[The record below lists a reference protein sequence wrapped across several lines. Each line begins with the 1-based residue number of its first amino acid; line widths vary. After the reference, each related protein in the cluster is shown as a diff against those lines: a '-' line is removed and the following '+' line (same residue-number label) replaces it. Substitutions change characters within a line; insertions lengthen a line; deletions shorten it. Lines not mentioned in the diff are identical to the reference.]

1 MAVRMFAA
9 IEVGSFEL
17 EMGIYEISGKN
28 RIRQVDHVRHVISL
42 GSDTYNDRKISYE
55 MVEELCRVL
64 EDFSR
69 IMKGYRITE
78 YRAYATS
85 AMREAKNSRI
95 VLEQIRVRTGL
106 TVQIISNSE
115 QRLLTYKALAVAD
128 DEFDRNI
135 RKGTAILDVG
145 FGSMQISLFDEKLLV
160 STENLPLG
168 VLRIGELLKN
178 VSSTAE
184 GTRRIIGEMVE
195 SELSNYQKMYLEERR
210 IKHVIGTGENIMYL
224 FRYEDGGKPLQWVTR
239 EQFDRL
245 YERLSGM
252 DPEAV
257 EEQFG
262 VSAEVS
268 VLNTAAAAK
277 KVMEEGD
284 KTQAAVASRTA
295 GELYGL
301 AELKTSIS
309 NERGNTTRFLVL
321 SREPVYEKKA
331 SKVTVT
337 FEVPH
342 VSGSL
347 YKILGNFIF
356 NGVNMRM
363 IESRPIPDKPF
374 EYRFFV
380 DIEGNLSHAPVHN
393 ALAGIQAEAS
403 SMKILGNY

>member
-1 MAVRMFAA
+1 MKTPDLKECREKLDGIDREIVRLFEERMAVCGQVAEYKIETGKAVYDGEREKQKLAA
-9 IEVGSFEL
+9 VR
-17 EMGIYEISGKN
+17 EMAAGDQNK
-28 RIRQVDHVRHVISL
+28 
-42 GSDTYNDRKISYE
+42 
-55 MVEELCRVL
+55 
-64 EDFSR
+64 
-69 IMKGYRITE
+69 
-78 YRAYATS
+78 
-85 AMREAKNSRI
+85 
-95 VLEQIRVRTGL
+95 
-106 TVQIISNSE
+106 
-115 QRLLTYKALAVAD
+115 
-128 DEFDRNI
+128 
-135 RKGTAILDVG
+135 
-145 FGSMQISLFDEKLLV
+145 
-160 STENLPLG
+160 
-168 VLRIGELLKN
+168 
-178 VSSTAE
+178 
-184 GTRRIIGEMVE
+184 
-195 SELSNYQKMYLEERR
+195 
-210 IKHVIGTGENIMYL
+210 
-224 FRYEDGGKPLQWVTR
+224 
-239 EQFDRL
+239 
-245 YERLSGM
+245 
-252 DPEAV
+252 EAV
-257 EEQFG
+257 EELFTQLMTMSRRYQYSLLCARKKTPPLGFTEVEEIRKRDVRVVFQGVEGAYSHAAVRMYFG
-262 VSAEVS
+262 EDADAYHVEKFEDTIRELERGQADYAVLPIENSTAGFVITNYDLLSRYDNYIVGEIYVPVDHVLLGVPGASVSDVKTVYSHNQALMQCSEYLDSHGDWNQVS

-301 AELKTSIS
+301 AELKTAIS

-380 DIEGNLSHAPVHN
+380 DIEGNLGHAPVNN

>member
-1 MAVRMFAA
+1 MKTPDLKECREKLDSIDREIVRLFEERMAVCGQVAEYKIETGKAVYDGEREKQKLAA
-9 IEVGSFEL
+9 VR
-17 EMGIYEISGKN
+17 EMAAGDQNK
-28 RIRQVDHVRHVISL
+28 
-42 GSDTYNDRKISYE
+42 
-55 MVEELCRVL
+55 
-64 EDFSR
+64 
-69 IMKGYRITE
+69 
-78 YRAYATS
+78 
-85 AMREAKNSRI
+85 
-95 VLEQIRVRTGL
+95 
-106 TVQIISNSE
+106 
-115 QRLLTYKALAVAD
+115 
-128 DEFDRNI
+128 
-135 RKGTAILDVG
+135 
-145 FGSMQISLFDEKLLV
+145 
-160 STENLPLG
+160 
-168 VLRIGELLKN
+168 
-178 VSSTAE
+178 
-184 GTRRIIGEMVE
+184 
-195 SELSNYQKMYLEERR
+195 
-210 IKHVIGTGENIMYL
+210 
-224 FRYEDGGKPLQWVTR
+224 
-239 EQFDRL
+239 
-245 YERLSGM
+245 
-252 DPEAV
+252 EAV
-257 EEQFG
+257 EELFTQLMTMSRRYQYSLLCARKKTPPLGFTEVEEIRKRDVRVVFQGVEGAYSHAAVRMYFG
-262 VSAEVS
+262 EDADAYHVEKFEDTIRELERGQADYAVLPIENSTAGFVITNYDLLSRYDNYIVGEIYVPVDHVLLGVPGASVSDVKTVYSHNQALMQCSEYLDSHGDWNQVS

-393 ALAGIQAEAS
+393 ALAGIQAEVS

>member
-1 MAVRMFAA
+1 MKTPDLKECREKLDGIDREIVRLFEERMAVCGQVAEYKIETGKAVYDGEREKQKLAA
-9 IEVGSFEL
+9 VR
-17 EMGIYEISGKN
+17 EMAAGDQNK
-28 RIRQVDHVRHVISL
+28 
-42 GSDTYNDRKISYE
+42 
-55 MVEELCRVL
+55 
-64 EDFSR
+64 
-69 IMKGYRITE
+69 
-78 YRAYATS
+78 
-85 AMREAKNSRI
+85 
-95 VLEQIRVRTGL
+95 
-106 TVQIISNSE
+106 
-115 QRLLTYKALAVAD
+115 
-128 DEFDRNI
+128 
-135 RKGTAILDVG
+135 
-145 FGSMQISLFDEKLLV
+145 
-160 STENLPLG
+160 
-168 VLRIGELLKN
+168 
-178 VSSTAE
+178 
-184 GTRRIIGEMVE
+184 
-195 SELSNYQKMYLEERR
+195 
-210 IKHVIGTGENIMYL
+210 
-224 FRYEDGGKPLQWVTR
+224 
-239 EQFDRL
+239 
-245 YERLSGM
+245 
-252 DPEAV
+252 EAV
-257 EEQFG
+257 EELFTQLMTMSRRYQYSLLCARKKTPPLGFTEVEEIRKRDVRVVFQGVEGAYSHAAVRMYFG
-262 VSAEVS
+262 EDADAYHVEKFEDTIRELERGQADYAVLPIENSTAGFVITNYDLLSRYDNYIVGEIYVPVDHVLLGVPGASVSDVKTVYSHNQALMQCSEYLDSHGDWNQVS

-331 SKVTVT
+331 SRVTIT

-393 ALAGIQAEAS
+393 ALAGIQAEVS